1 MSTMT
6 VTRVPAAG
14 VANGAATAADGSTPA
29 GQQAAANGPAADG
42 APAGPTTLT
51 LAKAINLGLRAA
63 LAADPRVLLMG
74 EDIGRLGGKALDKTQ
89 AVRKELCDSID
100 TMADE
105 VWDKVQGEFDRGR
118 EWTEQS
124 IQDLERALEAGKK
137 FIHGEIDKIRG

>member
-1 MSTMT
+1 MAPKHQKTNTLLALSVGTALGAGLALLFAPQSGRK
-6 VTRVPAAG
+6 TR
-14 VANGAATAADGSTPA
+14 
-29 GQQAAANGPAADG
+29 
-42 APAGPTTLT
+42 
-51 LAKAINLGLRAA
+51 R
-63 LAADPRVLLMG
+63 
-74 EDIGRLGGKALDKTQ
+74 DIGRLGGKALDKTQ